1 MRRRPFRA
9 ALLIA
14 GLAAGFAASAGADL
28 PPLPPPP
35 ITLPTTVTLPI
46 TTIATPPPPTV
57 PVPPLPP
64 PPVQGPPAPPPP
76 ATPPALPALPSLPG
90 GGQSGGTQRGGA
102 GGGAGSSSG
111 VAGAPA
117 TSASGGRTRAAAIH
131 VYRLRTSRDWIARRG
146 PKRQRHTTLVF
157 VLRNPSL
164 VRFVVVQISPD
175 CRRFA
180 HFRVV
185 GHRGVNRVRLG
196 PRVGRHTLRPG
207 TYKLVAR
214 AVPGGRTVV
223 DTRLVVVRTANPAQI
238 EHAREEDTC
247 PTAAGSSTG
256 SAGLGAAGSS
266 GGGQAIS
273 APGSSKSAAAAARSK
288 PARHQG
294 VLAAKFARKAVD
306 AARSVP
312 LWLYALLILAI
323 ALLAAAALP
332 LRAAST
338 TGAASALARHRG
350 VLAVAGAA
358 TLVAVMVAYVLL

>member
-1 MRRRPFRA
+1 M
-9 ALLIA
+9 IA

-35 ITLPTTVTLPI
+35 ITLPTVTLPI

-64 PPVQGPPAPPPP
+64 PPVHNPPAPPPP
-76 ATPPALPALPSLPG
+76 ATPPALPTLPSLPG
-90 GGQSGGTQRGGA
+90 GGQSSGTQRGGA

-111 VAGAPA
+111 ASGAPA
-117 TSASGGRTRAAAIH
+117 SSASASRTRAAAIH
-131 VYRLRTSRDWIARRG
+131 VYRLRTSRDWIAKRG

-185 GHRGVNRVRLG
+185 GHRGVNRVQLG
-196 PRVGRHTLRPG
+196 PRIGRHTLRPG

-223 DTRLVVVRTANPAQI
+223 DTRLVVVRTANRAQI
-238 EHAREEDTC
+238 EHARGEDTC
-247 PTAAGSSTG
+247 PTAAGSS
-256 SAGLGAAGSS
+256 AGLGASGSS
-266 GGGQAIS
+266 GARGQAVS
-273 APGSSKSAAAAARSK
+273 APGTSKTATAAATSK

-294 VLAAKFARKAVD
+294 VLGARFARKAVK
-306 AARSVP
+306 AASSVP
-312 LWLYALLILAI
+312 LWLYALLLLAI
-323 ALLAAAALP
+323 VLLAVAALP
-332 LRAAST
+332 LRAAPST
-338 TGAASALARHRG
+338 GTASVLARHRG
-350 VLAVAGAA
+350 VLALAGAA
-358 TLVAVMVAYVLL
+358 MLVAVMVVYALL

>member
-1 MRRRPFRA
+1 LKI
-9 ALLIA
+9 ALLGA
-14 GLAAGFAASAGADL
+14 GLAAGFAASAGADIPAL
-28 PPLPPPP
+28 P
-35 ITLPTTVTLPI
+35 TVTLP
-46 TTIATPPPPTV
+46 TVTLPTVTLPTVTLTTPPA

-64 PPVQGPPAPPPP
+64 PPPVQVPPAPPP
-76 ATPPALPALPSLPG
+76 ATPPALPAPPSLLG
-90 GGQSGGTQRGGA
+90 GGQGGATQRGGA
-102 GGGAGSSSG
+102 EGATGSG
-111 VAGAPA
+111 TGAAGAPEA
-117 TSASGGRTRAAAIH
+117 PGAPAASASGSRTAAAASN
-131 VYRLRTSRDWIARRG
+131 VYRLRTSRDWIAKRG

-164 VRFVVVQISPD
+164 VRFDVVQVSPD

-207 TYKLVAR
+207 TYKLIAR

-223 DTRLVVVRTANPAQI
+223 DTRLVVVRTANRDQI
-238 EHAREEDTC
+238 EQARGADTC
-247 PTAAGSSTG
+247 PKAARSSGQSTAAGASSSTAGPTG
-256 SAGLGAAGSS
+256 SGF
-266 GGGQAIS
+266 
-273 APGSSKSAAAAARSK
+273 SKTAAAEKSQ
-288 PARHQG
+288 PARQHQG
-294 VLAAKFARKAVD
+294 VLGAKFARKAVE

-312 LWLYALLILAI
+312 LWLYLLLVLAI

-332 LRAAST
+332 LRAAPT

-358 TLVAVMVAYVLL
+358 TLVAVMVTYVLL